1 MDVYSSEQ
9 EQVEAIRSW
18 WTENGKSVI
27 FGVVLGLAAIFG
39 WREWQSYNINQS
51 ITASDLFQEVI
62 VSLQQNQSQEAKDP
76 ANEIARNYENTGYAT
91 LNRLILAQLAIAD
104 NDYSQAEEHLRL
116 ALDNTQNVSLLPE
129 IRVRLTR
136 VYIAENKLDEALSLL
151 SLSNQGMYK
160 SIYEELRGDI
170 FAIQGKANEARASYL
185 QAIELSSSSSVDL
198 TFLNM
203 KLDDLG
209 R

>member
-9 EQVEAIRSW
+9 EQVEAIRRW
-18 WTENGKSVI
+18 WAENGKAVI
-27 FGVVLGLAAIFG
+27 FGIVLGLAAIFG
-39 WREWQSYNINQS
+39 WREWQSYKINQS

-76 ANEIARNYENTGYAT
+76 ANEIVRNYENTGYAI
-91 LNRLILAQLAIAD
+91 LNRLILAQLAVAD

-116 ALDNTQNVSLLPE
+116 ALDNTQNESLLHE

-136 VYIAENKLDEALSLL
+136 VYIAENKFDEALSLL
-151 SLSNQGMYK
+151 TLANQGVFK
-160 SIYEELRGDI
+160 SVYEELRGDI
-170 FAIQGKANEARASYL
+170 FVLQGKINEARASYM

>member
-9 EQVEAIRSW
+9 EQVEAIRRW
-18 WTENGKSVI
+18 WAENGKAVI
-27 FGVVLGLAAIFG
+27 FGIVLGLAAIFG
-39 WREWQSYNINQS
+39 WREWQSYKINQS

-76 ANEIARNYENTGYAT
+76 ANEIVRNYENTGYAI
-91 LNRLILAQLAIAD
+91 LNRLILAQLAVAD

-116 ALDNTQNVSLLPE
+116 ALDNTQNESLLHE

-136 VYIAENKLDEALSLL
+136 VYIAENKFDEALSLL
-151 SLSNQGMYK
+151 TLANQGVFK
-160 SIYEELRGDI
+160 SVYEELRGI
-170 FAIQGKANEARASYL
+170 F
-185 QAIELSSSSSVDL
+185 LSC
-198 TFLNM
+198 
-203 KLDDLG
+203 KE

>member
-1 MDVYSSEQ
+1 MDVYISEQ

-27 FGVVLGLAAIFG
+27 FGIVLGLAAIFG
-39 WREWQSYNINQS
+39 WREWQSYKINQS

-62 VSLQQNQSQEAKDP
+62 VSLQQNQIQEAKDP
-76 ANEIARNYENTGYAT
+76 ANEVIRNYEKTGYAI
-91 LNRLILAQLAIAD
+91 LNRLILAQLAVAD
-104 NDYSQAEEHLRL
+104 NDYSPAEEHLL
-116 ALDNTQNVSLLPE
+116 WALDNTQNESLLHE
-129 IRVRLTR
+129 IRVRLIR
-136 VYIAENKLDEALSLL
+136 VYIAEKKFDEALSLL
-151 SLSNQGMYK
+151 TESNQGVFK

-170 FAIQGKANEARASYL
+170 YVLQGKINEARTSYL
-185 QAIELSSSSSVDL
+185 QAIELSNSSSVDL

-203 KLDDLG
+203 KLNDLG

>member
-1 MDVYSSEQ
+1 VDVYSSEQ